1 MFNAGVYL
9 ENKRKI
15 GKVDEILGKV
25 AAIFFTVKME
35 PGILSKSF
43 QPNDLL
49 YIGTE
54 KLLPVSKFTNPSSG
68 GGRSSGRGGGRGGR
82 GGGGGGGRGA
92 SSFSPSFLLVV
103 VNDFDFDR
111 RNFSCSL
118 LFDNDFDV
126 AGVDID
132 IDIDVDVDTPGES
145 AVVAATTACRL
156 CLTTVSFIPRTSTL
170 RSSAKHNGL
179 CL

>member
-68 GGRSSGRGGGRGGR
+68 GGGRSSGRGS
-82 GGGGGGGRGA
+82 GGGGRGGGRGA

-111 RNFSCSL
+111 CNFSCSL

-126 AGVDID
+126 AGVDTD
-132 IDIDVDVDTPGES
+132 IEVDVDTPGES
-145 AVVAATTACRL
+145 AVVVATTACRV
-156 CLTTVSFIPRTSTL
+156 CLTTVSFIPRTSIL
-170 RSSAKHNGL
+170 RSSAKHDGF